1 MHGIDAPMVDR
12 RGAVRD
18 RPVAT
23 QAQAEMLHA
32 IGRAAAGALVD
43 ELALAPKPGLV
54 SFVDSGS
61 HADMDAQT
69 FMRSIHA
76 LRPYFADIAALGH
89 ARAGFDR
96 LQACGQA
103 AETRMLAATGGVNT
117 HRGAVFMLGLL
128 CAGAGALV
136 RDGRPVQ
143 PGALR
148 EAVQRHWGAALR
160 ARSTQSTQLPGDVA
174 RRRYGLAGA
183 AHEAA
188 HGFPT
193 LFAVVWPAL
202 NRGLERGLAPD
213 AARLDALF
221 HAMAVLDDTNLA
233 HRGGLA
239 GLRHVQRAARG
250 FLDAGGAARPGGR
263 AAAQA
268 LHADLVRRHLSPGG
282 AADTLAAACWVQRVR
297 TLADPARAGAAAPCV
312 TA

>member
-1 MHGIDAPMVDR
+1 MPLDAPTVELPYT
-12 RGAVRD
+12 ARD
-18 RPVAT
+18 RPAAALADT
-23 QAQAEMLHA
+23 LHA
-32 IGRAAAGALVD
+32 IGRAASGALVD

-96 LQACGQA
+96 LQARGLS
-103 AETRMLAATGGVNT
+103 AEARMLAATGGVNT

-128 CAGAGALV
+128 CAGAGAVV
-136 RDGRPVQ
+136 RDGGPLQ
-143 PGALR
+143 PDRLR
-148 EAVQRHWGAALR
+148 EAVQRHWGAALQ
-160 ARSTQSTQLPGDVA
+160 ARSTQASPLPGNVA

-188 HGFPT
+188 NGFPT
-193 LFAVVWPAL
+193 LFEVVLPAL
-202 NRGLERGLAPD
+202 TRALARGLPPEQ
-213 AARLDALF
+213 ARLDALF

-239 GLRHVQRAARG
+239 GLRQVQRAARA
-250 FLDAGGAARPGGR
+250 FLDAGGAARPGAR
-263 AAAQA
+263 AAALA
-268 LHADLVRRHLSPGG
+268 LHHDLVRRRLSPGG
-282 AADTLAAACWVQRVR
+282 AADTLAAACWLVRVR
-297 TLADPARAGAAAPCV
+297 ALSATEPCGM
-312 TA
+312 A

>member
-1 MHGIDAPMVDR
+1 MPRDAPTTDLPR
-12 RGAVRD
+12 TGRD
-18 RPVAT
+18 RPGAAPADT
-23 QAQAEMLHA
+23 LHA
-32 IGRAAAGALVD
+32 IGRAAAGALHD

-69 FMRSIHA
+69 FLRSIHA

-96 LQACGQA
+96 LQARGLT
-103 AETRMLAATGGVNT
+103 AEARMLEATGGVNT

-128 CAGAGALV
+128 CAGAGELV
-136 RDGRPVQ
+136 RDGRPLQ
-143 PGALR
+143 ADGLR
-148 EAVQRHWGAALR
+148 AAVQRHWGAALR
-160 ARSTQSTQLPGDVA
+160 ARSTQSTPLPGNVA

-188 HGFPT
+188 NGFPT
-193 LFAVVWPAL
+193 LFERVLPAL
-202 NRGLERGLAPD
+202 TDGLARGLSAEQ
-213 AARLDALF
+213 ARLDALF

-239 GLRHVQRAARG
+239 GLRHVQRAARD
-250 FLDAGGAARPGGR
+250 FLHAGGAARPGAR

-268 LHADLVRRHLSPGG
+268 LHEDLVRRHLSPGG
-282 AADTLAAACWVQRVR
+282 AADTLAAACWVVR
-297 TLADPARAGAAAPCV
+297 AQALADPARPIPPASWV